1 VDVLAFALPT
11 ERPFAAPGVQFIDRP
26 PQRASRPQYL
36 RTVLTS
42 GTFYYPERQVRLVPE
57 VAGRV
62 ADGRLRPSYD
72 VVWAHSSL
80 MARAARD
87 CFSARIF
94 VLDVDNVASAD
105 AKRAASQIREAPLHA
120 LLRRLDV
127 RATRREERRRVAAF
141 PNVVVTSRNERRL
154 LGPVPGEIHVVPN
167 TVDGPERPYDPAPDR
182 TLLFVGSLDYH
193 VNVDALTF
201 LVREIMPGILERS
214 PEARLTVVGRSPT
227 EKVQALAQ
235 NSAVELVADASDLEP
250 FYAAARCVVAPLRM
264 GGGTRIKVLEAM
276 ARGLPMVLTPEA
288 AEGLDVR
295 DGREAFIEAEA
306 ERFAARCVEL
316 LGNQA
321 RANSMGKAGRRTW
334 EALHTPDRAMDRI
347 NAIVAVDEFPPA
359 RQRP

>member
-1 VDVLAFALPT
+1 MAA

-42 GTFYYPERQVRLVPE
+42 GTFYYPERQAGLVRE
-57 VAGRV
+57 VARRV
-62 ADGRLRPSYD
+62 ADGRVRPSYD

-87 CFSARIF
+87 CFSARIL

-105 AKRAASQIREAPLHA
+105 AKRAASQARERPLHTV
-120 LLRRLDV
+120 LRRLDL
-127 RATRREERRRVAAF
+127 RAMRREERRRVAAF
-141 PNVVVTSRNERRL
+141 QDVVVTSGAERRL
-154 LGPVPGEIHVVPN
+154 LGPIPGDIHVVPN
-167 TVDGPERPYDPAPDR
+167 TVDGPEHPYDPAPDR
-182 TLLFVGSLDYH
+182 TLLFVGSLDYD

-201 LVREIMPGILERS
+201 LIREILPGILERS

-227 EKVQALAQ
+227 ERVRALAQ
-235 NSAVELVADASDLEP
+235 HRAVELVANASDLEP
-250 FYAAARCVVAPLRM
+250 FYASARCVVAPLRL

-295 DGREAFIEAEA
+295 DGREAFIERQAEP
-306 ERFAARCVEL
+306 FAARCVEL
-316 LGNQA
+316 LGDRE
-321 RANSMGKAGRRTW
+321 RADSMGKAGRRTW
-334 EALHTPDRAMDRI
+334 DALHRPDRAMERI
-347 NAIVAVDEFPPA
+347 GAIIARDALHRCDNCDDNA
-359 RQRP
+359 